1 MEIVQCEEKEYIV
14 IEAGSSFLLNAG
26 ICGFIKMLDHAD
38 AEEGEDY
45 IIEKQQLKVKKEFF
59 LQNDL
64 ADLYVKTMVKKLGK
78 QTKYH
83 TILGKKNDVERLV
96 EKAEKEE
103 LTKED
108 LKKLSEKLKELY
120 KEMVD
125 MLEKNSF
132 LSGYE
137 IIQQMT
143 DVIPITTD
151 KIKELK
157 KSKIEEE
164 KYQIYSEICGLLEQK
179 KVKEVLIMK
188 ELMYSKI
195 NLFYDNISFFLNTNL
210 KKNITECY
218 RTDFIIPLLEE
229 IQNEKKG
236 KKRCIECLNYASKVR
251 ASSFMFQTTDDVNR
265 KKTHYWNQKAD
276 AYICPLC
283 AFLYTLTPLGFQ
295 FCGRAA
301 VFINENGNI
310 SNMVRMM
317 DAFDYKKEEL
327 EDKASLKSKIFRT
340 FTTEAMK
347 MTEKTLDNMQVI
359 VRMGGKDCYE
369 MSVISP
375 EIVRGFQKVHKF
387 KEENKKEKDDF
398 EILEKRYIKTEKDY
412 ISIYDKVLECILEK
426 RHLYSLMDQLFFYEM
441 KENKSTD
448 YIWNILKLEIYFK
461 GGEEKQMDTLYELAR
476 RARYYGNNMRNE
488 LTKGIAEKDKE
499 NVLRGFVYK
508 LNNAV
513 STRDLDMFIDTIIRV
528 YSSNGFSIPSV
539 ILECY
544 KDDTTFQTV
553 ARGYILGLKSS
564 FDPKEKEDAK
574 EEKQNTEKEK
584 EKNE

>member
-26 ICGFIKMLDHAD
+26 ICGFIKMLDDID

-59 LQNDL
+59 WQNDL
-64 ADLYVKTMVKKLGK
+64 ADLYVKTMVKKLGE

-96 EKAEKEE
+96 EMAEKEE

-108 LKKLSEKLKELY
+108 SKKLKELY

-125 MLEKNSF
+125 MLEKKSF
-132 LSGYE
+132 LPGYE

-143 DVIPITTD
+143 DVTSITVD
-151 KIKELK
+151 KIKALK
-157 KSKIEEE
+157 KSEIKE
-164 KYQIYSEICGLLEQK
+164 KYPIYLEICELLEK
-179 KVKEVLIMK
+179 PEVKEVLIMK

-195 NLFYDNISFFLNTNL
+195 NLFYDKISFFLNKNL

-218 RTDFIIPLLEE
+218 RTDFITPLLEE

-236 KKRCIECLNYASKVR
+236 KKRCIECLSYASKVR
-251 ASSFMFQTTDDVNR
+251 ASSFMLETTDDVSR
-265 KKTHYWNQKAD
+265 KKAHYWNQKAD

-301 VFINENGNI
+301 VFVNENGNI
-310 SNMVRMM
+310 SNMVKMM
-317 DAFDYKKEEL
+317 DAFDYKKKEL

-347 MTEKTLDNMQVI
+347 MTEKTLDNIQVI
-359 VRMGGKDCYE
+359 VRMGGKDGYE

-375 EIVRGFQKVHKF
+375 EIVRGFRRTHEF
-387 KEENKKEKDDF
+387 KKEKDDF

-461 GGEEKQMDTLYELAR
+461 GGEEKQMDTLYELAK
-476 RARYYGNNMRNE
+476 RARDRGKEMRKE
-488 LTKGIAEKDKE
+488 LTENIIEKDKD

-528 YSSNGFSIPSV
+528 YSSKGFSIPPV

-544 KDDTTFQTV
+544 KDHTAFQTV

-564 FDPKEKEDAK
+564 FDPKEKEGTE

>member
-26 ICGFIKMLDHAD
+26 ICGFIKMLDYVD
-38 AEEGEDY
+38 AEKGEDY
-45 IIEKQQLKVKKEFF
+45 IIEKQQLKVKKEVF
-59 LQNDL
+59 LQKDL
-64 ADLYVKTMVKKLGK
+64 ANLYVKTMVKKLGE

-96 EKAEKEE
+96 KKAEKEE

-108 LKKLSEKLKELY
+108 SEKLKDLY

-125 MLEKNSF
+125 MLEKTSF

-137 IIQQMT
+137 IIQQIT
-143 DVIPITTD
+143 DVTSITVD
-151 KIKELK
+151 KIKALK
-157 KSKIEEE
+157 KSEIKE
-164 KYQIYSEICGLLEQK
+164 KYPIYLEICELLEK
-179 KVKEVLIMK
+179 PEVKEVLIMK

-218 RTDFIIPLLEE
+218 RTDFITPLLEE

-236 KKRCIECLNYASKVR
+236 KKRCIECLSYASKVR
-251 ASSFMFQTTDDVNR
+251 ASSFMAETTDDVNR
-265 KKTHYWNQKAD
+265 KKAHYWNQKAD

-283 AFLYTLTPLGFQ
+283 AFLYTLIPLGFQ

-347 MTEKTLDNMQVI
+347 MTEKTLDNIQVI
-359 VRMGGKDCYE
+359 VRMGGKDYYE

-375 EIVRGFQKVHKF
+375 EIVRGFRRTHEF
-387 KEENKKEKDDF
+387 KEKNKKQKDDF

-412 ISIYDKVLECILEK
+412 ISVYDKVLECILEK

-461 GGEEKQMDTLYELAR
+461 GGEEKQMDSLYKLAK
-476 RARYYGNNMRNE
+476 RARHYGNEMRNE
-488 LTKGIAEKDKE
+488 LTKGIMEKDKE

-513 STRDLDMFIDTIIRV
+513 STRDLDMFMDTIIRV

-544 KDDTTFQTV
+544 RDDTAFQTV

-564 FDPKEKEDAK
+564 FDPKEKEGTE